1 VPGSAGILPGFPIRN
16 AYREQA
22 VSLRSQASRM
32 TESFK
37 SQTFAKRIT
46 QPLLIIAVIT
56 LFFTGCGPDSSGRKV
71 KSAASPKPNIIMVLA
86 DDLGYGDLGSY
97 GQTRIKT
104 PELDRMA
111 AEGIRYT
118 DCYAGSSV
126 CTPSR
131 YSLMTG
137 HHLGHGYIRANNP
150 QVPLRPED
158 STVAEVLKEA
168 GYATAV
174 IGKWGLGDSEG
185 TGSPNRQ
192 GFDYSFGFLATRDAH
207 SYYPTHLF
215 RNEKQ
220 IEVPQGSY
228 SDDLFLTEALDFI
241 GRTSDKPFFLYLP
254 VTIPHGPYEVPSDE
268 PYQKEPWPQG
278 AKNYAAMI
286 TRLDSNV
293 GRLLGRLKELGIDEN
308 TVVFVSSDNGAPPGG
323 FFNSNGP
330 LSGVKRGL
338 YEGGVRVP
346 MIVRWPGTIAPGQ
359 VSSQVWAFWDFL
371 PTVAEIG
378 RAEFTA
384 PIDGIS
390 ILPSMLGTPQQE
402 HPPLYWEFHE
412 KNDKGVLQ
420 AVRMGSWKGIR
431 HLRSGYFELYDLLSD
446 MGEENNLASLHTKTV
461 NEITEIMRATHTES
475 SLWPDR

>member
-1 VPGSAGILPGFPIRN
+1 
-16 AYREQA
+16 
-22 VSLRSQASRM
+22 M

-37 SQTFAKRIT
+37 SQTFTKGNAH
-46 QPLLIIAVIT
+46 PLLSIVVIAA
-56 LFFTGCGPDSSGRKV
+56 LFSGCGPDSSGRKL
-71 KSAASPKPNIIMVLA
+71 KSAGSDKPNIIMVLA
-86 DDLGYGDLGSY
+86 DDLGYGDLGCY
-97 GQTRIKT
+97 GQTQIKS

-131 YSLMTG
+131 YSLLTG

-168 GYATAV
+168 GYTTAV
-174 IGKWGLGDSEG
+174 IGKWGLGDSDS

-192 GFDYSFGFLATRDAH
+192 GFDYSFGFIGTRDAH
-207 SYYPTHLF
+207 SHYPTHLF
-215 RNEKQ
+215 RNEARVE
-220 IEVPQGSY
+220 IPPGTY
-228 SDDLFLTEALDFI
+228 SDDLFLAEALDFI
-241 GRTSDKPFFLYLP
+241 GRSGDKPFFLYLP
-254 VTIPHGPYEVPSDE
+254 LTLPHGPYEVPSDQ
-268 PYQKEPWPQG
+268 PYRGESWPQE

-286 TRLDSNV
+286 TRLDSDV
-293 GRLLGRLKELGIDEN
+293 GRILGRLKELGIDEN
-308 TVVFVSSDNGAPPGG
+308 TVVFVSSDNGAPQSG

-346 MIVRWPGTIAPGQ
+346 MIVRWPGTIVPGQ
-359 VSSQVWAFWDFL
+359 VSPQAWAFWDLL
-371 PTVAEIG
+371 PTISEIAG
-378 RAEFTA
+378 AKLPAT
-384 PIDGIS
+384 IDGIS
-390 ILPSMLGTPQQE
+390 VLPGMLGKPQPQ
-402 HPPLYWEFHE
+402 HLPLYWEFHE

-431 HLRSGYFELYDLLSD
+431 HLKSGYFELYDLSSD
-446 MGEENNLASLHTKTV
+446 AGEENNVASLHHKTV
-461 NEITEIMRATHTES
+461 NEITEIMKAAHTES
-475 SLWPDR
+475 TLWPDG